1 MTTHKVQNVKVW
13 EADSCSSGGNVN
25 NTKQGGAAVTNQDP
39 KLLTA
44 AEAADY
50 LGLKVSTIRRL
61 TYTRELP
68 VVRPTGKRAVR
79 YRLSELEAL
88 LRARSQ
94 AAREEVRQ

>member
-1 MTTHKVQNVKVW
+1 
-13 EADSCSSGGNVN
+13 
-25 NTKQGGAAVTNQDP
+25 VTNQDP